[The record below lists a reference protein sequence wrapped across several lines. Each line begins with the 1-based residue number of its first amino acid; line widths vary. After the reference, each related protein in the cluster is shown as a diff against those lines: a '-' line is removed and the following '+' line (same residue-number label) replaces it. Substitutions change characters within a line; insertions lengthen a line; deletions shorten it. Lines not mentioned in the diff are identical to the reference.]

1 MKLEQLRKFVNQI
14 EDEFHNE
21 ERSVAELEIL
31 FGVLTEELN
40 TPRSDKD
47 LDTHL
52 TLLDLR
58 DRIIV
63 MLEAEMSSPKLAE
76 FFKKNLRRI
85 AIQNLSV

>member
-1 MKLEQLRKFVNQI
+1 MKLEQIRKFVNQI

-31 FGVLTEELN
+31 FGILTEELN
-40 TPRSDKD
+40 TPGTRKD
-47 LDTHL
+47 LDEHL
-52 TLLDLR
+52 QFLNLR

-63 MLEAEMSSPKLAE
+63 MLEAEMSSPELAE

-85 AIQNLSV
+85 AIQNL